1 MDAAIVR
8 WLNGG
13 VGALPWL
20 DEIIKVVV
28 SDYFTPVALSL
39 LLLGIWFGGKTAVS
53 RELHQRA
60 VLIAMLGVA
69 FGNLAVQIIGVFSFR
84 DRPFINDSLELLFY
98 QPTDSSFPANP
109 AVVGAAI
116 AAGLWGANRPLGA
129 AAFGVAGLWG
139 ASRVYAGASY
149 PTDVLAGATI
159 GIGVVIAVTWVVR
172 RIEPLPTMVIQLA
185 QRFYLA

>member
-8 WLNGG
+8 WLNSG
-13 VGALPWL
+13 VGTLSWL
-20 DEIIKVVV
+20 DGFIKVVV
-28 SDYFTPVALSL
+28 NDYFVPVTLSL
-39 LLLGIWFGGKTAVS
+39 LLLGVWFGAKTPLS

-60 VLIAMLGVA
+60 ALTAMLGVA
-69 FGNLAVQIIGVFSFR
+69 FGNLAVQIIGAFTFR
-84 DRPFINDSLELLFY
+84 DRPYISQPLELLFY

-116 AAGLWGANRPLGA
+116 AAGLWGADRRLGSA
-129 AAFGVAGLWG
+129 TFGVAALWG
-139 ASRVYAGASY
+139 ISRVYAGVSY
-149 PTDVLAGATI
+149 PTDVLAGVA
-159 GIGVVIAVTWVVR
+159 IGVGVVMGLTWVLR

>member
-8 WLNGG
+8 WLNDG
-13 VGALPWL
+13 VGVIPWL
-20 DEIIKVVV
+20 DDAINVVV
-28 SDYFTPVALSL
+28 SDYFTPVVLSL
-39 LLLGIWFGGKTAVS
+39 LLLGVWFGGKAAAS

-60 VLIAMLGVA
+60 ALIAMLGVA
-69 FGNLAVQIIGVFSFR
+69 FGNLAVQIIGAFTFR
-84 DRPFINDSLELLFY
+84 DRPFINESLELLFY

-116 AAGLWGANRPLGA
+116 AAGLWGANRRLGA
-129 AAFGVAGLWG
+129 AAFMLTGLWG
-139 ASRVYAGASY
+139 ASRVYAGVSY
-149 PTDVLAGATI
+149 PTDILAGAA
-159 GIGVVIAVTWVVR
+159 IGVVVVMAVTLVVR

>member
-8 WLNGG
+8 WLNNG
-13 VGALPWL
+13 VGALPWM
-20 DEIIKVVV
+20 DDAIKVVV
-28 SDYFTPVALSL
+28 SDYFAPVALSL
-39 LLLGIWFGGKTAVS
+39 LLLGVWFGAKTAVS

-60 VLIAMLGVA
+60 ALTAMLGVA
-69 FGNLAVQIIGVFSFR
+69 FGNLAVQIIGAFTFR
-84 DRPFINDSLELLFY
+84 ARPYLNDPLELLFY

-116 AAGLWGANRPLGA
+116 AAGLWGADRRLGSI
-129 AAFGVAGLWG
+129 AFGVAALWG
-139 ASRVYAGASY
+139 LSRVYAGVSY
-149 PTDVLAGATI
+149 PTDVLAGAA
-159 GIGVVIAVTWVVR
+159 IGVGVVMAVTWVLR

>member
-1 MDAAIVR
+1 MDAEIVR
-8 WLNGG
+8 WLNSG

-20 DEIIKVVV
+20 DDAIKVVV

-39 LLLGIWFGGKTAVS
+39 LLLCVWFGAKTAAL

-60 VLIAMLGVA
+60 VLTAMLGVA
-69 FGNLAVQIIGVFSFR
+69 FGNLAIQIIGAFMFR
-84 DRPFINDSLELLFY
+84 DRPYINAPLELLFY

-116 AAGLWGANRPLGA
+116 AAGLWGADRRLGSI
-129 AAFGVAGLWG
+129 AFGVTALWG
-139 ASRVYAGASY
+139 LSRVYAGVSY
-149 PTDVLAGATI
+149 PTDVLAGAVI
-159 GIGVVIAVTWVVR
+159 GIGVVMTVTWVLR

-185 QRFYLA
+185 RRFYLA

>member
-8 WLNGG
+8 WLNNG
-13 VGALPWL
+13 VGALPWM
-20 DEIIKVVV
+20 DDAIKVVV
-28 SDYFTPVALSL
+28 SDYFAPVALSL
-39 LLLGIWFGGKTAVS
+39 LLLGVWFGAKTAVS

-60 VLIAMLGVA
+60 ALTAMLGVA
-69 FGNLAVQIIGVFSFR
+69 FGNLAVQIIGAFTFR
-84 DRPFINDSLELLFY
+84 DRPYLNDSLELLFY

-116 AAGLWGANRPLGA
+116 AAGLWRADRRLGSI
-129 AAFGVAGLWG
+129 AFGITALWG
-139 ASRVYAGASY
+139 VSRVYVGVSY
-149 PTDVLAGATI
+149 PTDVLAGAA
-159 GIGVVIAVTWVVR
+159 IGVGVVMAVTWVLR